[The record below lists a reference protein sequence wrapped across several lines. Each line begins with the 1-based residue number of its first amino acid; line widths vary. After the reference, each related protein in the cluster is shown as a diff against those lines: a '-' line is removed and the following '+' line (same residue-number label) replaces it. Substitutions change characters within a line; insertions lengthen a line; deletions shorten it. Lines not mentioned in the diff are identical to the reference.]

1 MNRILKIIFPYI
13 LILFCACVEHNFFI
27 KISPDGNY
35 QVQYSAHGDKL
46 DLKDFDFPLP
56 YGANWSIH
64 STIEE
69 IEAESYDYTA
79 NRFFKRNQKFPDTF
93 FKGDSIYSESLLK
106 HPMIIK
112 HRNWFFEEKYK
123 FIGKFKGRSVNS
135 KYPII
140 GELIRSIDNPPQK
153 WLHKSLSYLLYETLD
168 RSNIEWNTKPIIEN
182 ELDHWI
188 KNDLYSVN
196 DSILFEELD
205 YYKNLGLDI
214 IMQPASPGLYVEMDS
229 IFKLLEDELKI
240 TLELEGDNFDFEL
253 ILPGILDSTNADTTY
268 GDTLYWAFNLDDF
281 MNDDY
286 IMMAESSIKHPMR
299 KNIFIIILGI
309 LAVLL
314 LINRY
319 RKNHINL

>member
-1 MNRILKIIFPYI
+1 M
-13 LILFCACVEHNFFI
+13 
-27 KISPDGNY
+27 
-35 QVQYSAHGDKL
+35 
-46 DLKDFDFPLP
+46 
-56 YGANWSIH
+56 IH
-64 STIEE
+64 SV
-69 IEAESYDYTA
+69 
-79 NRFFKRNQKFPDTF
+79 DT
-93 FKGDSIYSESLLK
+93 
-106 HPMIIK
+106 
-112 HRNWFFEEKYK
+112 
-123 FIGKFKGRSVNS
+123 
-135 KYPII
+135 
-140 GELIRSIDNPPQK
+140 PPQK
-153 WLHKSLSYLLYETLD
+153 WLHKGLSYLLYETLD
-168 RSNIEWNTKPIIEN
+168 RSNVEWNTKPIIEN

-253 ILPGILDSTNADTTY
+253 ILPGLLDSTNADSTY

-286 IMMAESSIKHPMR
+286 IMMAESSIKHPIR